1 MWPANLPVDREQ
13 TRRLAYTCIIHWY
26 LVQSSLTSG
35 IMTEVRV
42 AVHFWMTVLENSEL
56 EEREL
61 PPLAVGPVVMGGVVK
76 GLFQHEVKHNSIR

>member
-1 MWPANLPVDREQ
+1 
-13 TRRLAYTCIIHWY
+13 
-26 LVQSSLTSG
+26 
-35 IMTEVRV
+35 MTEVRV

-76 GLFQHEVKHNSIR
+76 GLFQHEVKHNSIRWLWRVAQEQVELVIA